1 MSGHANT
8 MSNVIIVLGRGI
20 KEDGSL
26 PPDPRSR
33 VEKAVE
39 LYQQG
44 VAPIIIMSGAWTYHF
59 AIQPKW
65 SEATA
70 MKKYAIELGVPAAA
84 IIEESKSMD
93 TIGNVYFTK
102 KQIAERAKKSEHGG
116 LKHITVVASDE
127 HMPRIRYL
135 FEKIYG
141 PTYRFDF
148 VVSKRVIDDAAYAK
162 ELQHEQ
168 NSMAVTHQW
177 LDVIKDGD
185 DTSVFALMLTRHP
198 AYMLKKVNP
207 AQNVASDVDLHPD
220 AP

>member
-1 MSGHANT
+1 MSD
-8 MSNVIIVLGRGI
+8 VIIVLGRGI

-39 LYQQG
+39 LYRKG
-44 VAPIIIMSGAWTYHF
+44 IAPLIIMSGAWTYHF

-70 MKKYAIELGVPAAA
+70 MKKYAVELGVPAGA

-102 KQIAERAKKSEHGG
+102 KQIGELGRASEQGEI
-116 LKHITVVASDE
+116 KNITVVASDD
-127 HMPRIRYL
+127 HMPRVRYL

-141 PTYRFDF
+141 PAYRLDF
-148 VVSKRVIDDAAYAK
+148 VVSDRVIDDASYVK
-162 ELQHEQ
+162 ELQHER
-168 NSMAVTHQW
+168 NSMAITHQW
-177 LDVIKDGD
+177 LDVMTAGD
-185 DTSVFALMLTRHP
+185 DATVFALMVTRHP
-198 AYMLKKVNP
+198 AYMLQKVSY
-207 AQNVASDVDLHPD
+207 AQDVAKDVDLHPD